1 MIDDFDDVCD
11 SCGHDHSQSHD
22 SHFGI
27 TPSQFVKTVK
37 KLHVAGWLEAID
49 IYEASIDFSYKA
61 DDQAYKKTIDTNV
74 TENLDFI
81 LTQLELN
88 KVPYSCHI
96 VGS

>member
-1 MIDDFDDVCD
+1 MTTEFDDVCD
-11 SCGHDHSQSHD
+11 ACGHDHSQEQ
-22 SHFGI
+22 HFGI

-37 KLHVAGWLEAID
+37 KLHSAGWLENID
-49 IYEASIDFSYKA
+49 IYDTSINFTYHTDE
-61 DDQAYKKTIDTNV
+61 QAYRKTIDTNV

-88 KVPYSCHI
+88 RVPYQCHI